1 MENVLINFGPKIIC
15 MNKYYIAGIMMLLLN
30 SCISYDRYENVSQFS
45 FEDFP
50 VQKELVGNVLEFDSL
65 IMRPRDIFV
74 LDSVLVVVET
84 GMDELFHVYNLNS
97 KKYIMSHVVRGNGP
111 DDMLSPRFIKGKNDV
126 ISICD
131 MNTSKVYE
139 YGVTDFVSA
148 IKPEPS
154 YTTKLDSSPFVG
166 VIEIDNKYISN
177 MYGENGKQY
186 NVFDKNGKKIN
197 QIIDYPSSNI
207 SYTDAEKRDAY
218 YANIVGNGKDRIA
231 VCYSMTDLI
240 EIYSVDGDLLHRI
253 HGPEQFFA
261 RFNEFQNGEVKTST
275 PEKNINRDAYFS
287 PCSNNGKFF
296 VLYDG
301 DFVDS
306 PDNDRSCSYLM
317 MFSWNGKPEALFRLD
332 VPLISFT
339 IDKVHN
345 KIYGISIVPE
355 YHIVEYVLP

>member
-1 MENVLINFGPKIIC
+1 MINFGPKIIR

-97 KKYIMSHVVRGNGP
+97 KKYITSHVVRGNGP

-166 VIEIDNKYISN
+166 VIEIRRVKFRNP
-177 MYGENGKQY
+177 
-186 NVFDKNGKKIN
+186 V
-197 QIIDYPSSNI
+197 
-207 SYTDAEKRDAY
+207 
-218 YANIVGNGKDRIA
+218 
-231 VCYSMTDLI
+231 I
-240 EIYSVDGDLLHRI
+240 EIL
-253 HGPEQFFA
+253 
-261 RFNEFQNGEVKTST
+261 TSQ
-275 PEKNINRDAYFS
+275 ENFYNLK
-287 PCSNNGKFF
+287 
-296 VLYDG
+296 
-301 DFVDS
+301 
-306 PDNDRSCSYLM
+306 
-317 MFSWNGKPEALFRLD
+317 
-332 VPLISFT
+332 
-339 IDKVHN
+339 
-345 KIYGISIVPE
+345 
-355 YHIVEYVLP
+355 